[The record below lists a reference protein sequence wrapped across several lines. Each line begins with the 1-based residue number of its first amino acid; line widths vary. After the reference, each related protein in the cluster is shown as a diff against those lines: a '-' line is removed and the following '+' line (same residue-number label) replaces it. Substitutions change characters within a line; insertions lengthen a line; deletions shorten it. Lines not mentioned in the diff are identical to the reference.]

1 MGYLAMLSA
10 CRLRNVSGGWIN
22 MNVDV
27 DGMTTEW
34 RGGERST
41 WRASCRVTNLEC
53 PGNES
58 RSPHMFVNG
67 VSGHRSGKRV
77 HK

>member
-10 CRLRNVSGGWIN
+10 SRLRNVGGGWIN
-22 MNVDV
+22 MNVDL
-27 DGMTTEW
+27 DGMTTE
-34 RGGERST
+34 GGWGRNT
-41 WRASCRVTNLEC
+41 WKASCRVTNLEC

-67 VSGHRSGKRV
+67 VSGHPSGKRV